1 MKSSNEVNIISG
13 DRDLTSRIE
22 KLPGALTAAE
32 LAALLNM
39 GKTAV
44 YGMAATGRIPS
55 LRIGAM
61 VRFDP
66 ARIAKWLR
74 DHEIGADQSTATMR
88 RAA

>member
-1 MKSSNEVNIISG
+1 MKSPREVNATVGGS
-13 DRDLTSRIE
+13 DLASRIE
-22 KLPGALTAAE
+22 KLPGALTASE

-55 LRIGAM
+55 IRIGAT

-66 ARIAKWLR
+66 ARIAAWLR
-74 DHEIGADQSTATMR
+74 QREVATDR
-88 RAA
+88 GYA

>member
-1 MKSSNEVNIISG
+1 MKRIREVNTRG
-13 DRDLTSRIE
+13 DGSDLASRIE
-22 KLPGALTAAE
+22 NLPGALTAAE
-32 LAALLNM
+32 LGALLNL

-55 LRIGAM
+55 LRIGAT

-66 ARIAKWLR
+66 ARVAAWLR
-74 DHEIGADQSTATMR
+74 QREVAIDR

>member
-1 MKSSNEVNIISG
+1 MKRTREVNTTG
-13 DRDLTSRIE
+13 DSSDLASRIE
-22 KLPGALTAAE
+22 NLPGALTAAE

-55 LRIGAM
+55 LRIGAT

-66 ARIAKWLR
+66 ARVAAWLR
-74 DHEIGADQSTATMR
+74 QREVAIDR
-88 RAA
+88 KAA